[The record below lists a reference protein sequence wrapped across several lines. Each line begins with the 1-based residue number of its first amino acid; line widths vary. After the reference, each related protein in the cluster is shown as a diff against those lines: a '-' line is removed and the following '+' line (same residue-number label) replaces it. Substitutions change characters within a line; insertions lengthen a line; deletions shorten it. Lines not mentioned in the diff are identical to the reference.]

1 MKKMLI
7 VLIMVVVSVVKC
19 YGQYNAP
26 ESVVYDAPSERYLIS
41 NVGGADIVS
50 INNQGV
56 TSIFVS
62 AQGFAVYR
70 GMVIVGDNLY
80 VTNFDKMMGYRL
92 SDGQEIM
99 NVTVPMLGNI
109 TSLNDVET
117 DGNGFIYATDMN
129 NGRVIKFD
137 VATGNFW
144 TFADGID
151 TPNGILY
158 DQPRNRMLVC
168 TYTTANS
175 KIHAISMADSS
186 VSTVVSTPFQQLD
199 GLSRDD
205 NYNFFVSSWGT
216 GAVYYYDYTF
226 SSVPMQ
232 VASGINGPADI
243 FYNRET
249 DTLAIPS
256 FNGNSVSFM
265 PLTITGI
272 QNTGNNIANEY
283 KLGQNYPNPF
293 NPATKIRFEIPNQV
307 RSNKN
312 VKLIVFDAAGR
323 EVVQLVNT
331 QLNAGSYEYTFDG
344 AGLSSGV
351 YFYTLQT
358 EGFVE
363 TKKMMLVK

>member
-1 MKKMLI
+1 MKKALI
-7 VLIMVVVSVVKC
+7 ILVMCVMAGVEL

-26 ESVVYDAPSERYLIS
+26 ESVVYDAPGDRYLVS
-41 NVGGADIVS
+41 NVGGADIVA
-50 INNQGV
+50 IDGQGV
-56 TSIFVS
+56 ISTFVA

-70 GMVIVGDNLY
+70 GMVIAGDNLY

-99 NVTVPMLGNI
+99 NVTVPMLANI
-109 TSLNDVET
+109 TSLNDVES

-129 NGRVIKFD
+129 NGRIIKFD
-137 VATGNFW
+137 LTTGNFW

-158 DQPRNRMLVC
+158 DQPRDRMLVC

-186 VSTVVSTPFQQLD
+186 VSTVVNTPFQRLD

-216 GAVYYYDYTF
+216 GAVYYYDVTF
-226 SSVPMQ
+226 SGVPMQ

-265 PLTITGI
+265 PLMITGI
-272 QNTGNNIANEY
+272 QNTGNNIADEY
-283 KLGQNYPNPF
+283 KLEQNYPNPF
-293 NPATKIRFEIPNQV
+293 NPSTNLKFKIKN
-307 RSNKN
+307 SNL
-312 VKLIVFDAAGR
+312 VKLSVYDAAGK
-323 EVVQLVNT
+323 EVAVLVNGK
-331 QLNAGSYEYTFDG
+331 LSAGEYEYTFDG

-363 TKKMMLVK
+363 TKKMILVK